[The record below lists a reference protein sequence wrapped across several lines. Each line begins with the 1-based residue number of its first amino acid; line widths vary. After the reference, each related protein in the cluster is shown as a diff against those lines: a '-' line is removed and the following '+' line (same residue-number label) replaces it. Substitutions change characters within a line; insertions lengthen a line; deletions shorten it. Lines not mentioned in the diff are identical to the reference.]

1 MKLIFYTFTI
11 VGAALC
17 RLGVKVLT
25 WPLFAAVELK
35 GGW

>member
-1 MKLIFYTFTI
+1 MKLILYAFSFF
-11 VGAALC
+11 GAALC
-17 RLGVKVLT
+17 RFGVSLLT